1 MPQTRTSGGKPVNDI
16 VGFIGLG
23 SMGLPIAMNLL
34 ESGYK
39 LRVYNRTLQK
49 AQPLVDNGAELGK
62 SPADVVEPGGI
73 VISMLANDQALE
85 DVVLGENGILEKLGN
100 GGIHIS
106 MSTISP
112 TTAQN
117 LAQQHEQKGTHY
129 LAAPVFGR
137 PDAAAAK
144 KLWICLSGN
153 GTAKERVLP
162 VLNRLGQGVFDFGE
176 DVGAANVVKLTG
188 NFLIISAIEA
198 MAEAFT
204 LAQKNGIERS
214 QVAELFGQTLFA
226 CPIYQNY
233 GRMIAQQQYQPAG
246 FKLSLGLKDV
256 TLALQT
262 ARDSQMPMPLGSLL
276 HDRLMAAVAKGRG
289 DIDWTGLALA
299 ISEEAGIKENPQAL

>member
-1 MPQTRTSGGKPVNDI
+1 MNNI

-49 AQPLVDNGAELGK
+49 AQPLVDKGAELGK

-137 PDAAAAK
+137 PDAAAAR

-153 GTAKERVLP
+153 GAAKERVLP
-162 VLNRLGQGVFDFGE
+162 LLNVLGQKVFDFGE
-176 DVGAANVVKLTG
+176 QVSAANVVKLSG

-204 LAQKNGIERS
+204 LAEKNGIDRN

-233 GRMIAQQQYQPAG
+233 GRMIAQEQYEPAG
-246 FKLSLGLKDV
+246 FKLALGLKDV
-256 TLALQT
+256 ELALQT
-262 ARDSQMPMPLGSLL
+262 AKESQMPMPFASLVR
-276 HDRLMAAVAKGRG
+276 DRLISSIAKGRG
-289 DIDWTGLALA
+289 DIDWTGLALGV
-299 ISEEAGIKENPQAL
+299 SEEAGIKANP

>member
-1 MPQTRTSGGKPVNDI
+1 MNNV

-23 SMGLPIAMNLL
+23 NMGLPIATNLV
-34 ESGYK
+34 ESGYR

-49 AQPLVDNGAELGK
+49 AQVLVDSGAELGE

-112 TTAQN
+112 TTAEN
-117 LAQQHEQKGTHY
+117 LAERHEQKGTHY

-137 PDAAAAK
+137 PDAAAAR

-153 GTAKERVLP
+153 GVAKERALP
-162 VLNRLGQGVFDFGE
+162 LLNVLGQKVFDFGE
-176 DVGAANVVKLTG
+176 QVSAANVVKVSG

-204 LAQKNGIERS
+204 LAEKNGIDRN

-233 GRMIAQQQYQPAG
+233 GRMIAQEQYEPAG
-246 FKLSLGLKDV
+246 FKLALGLKDV
-256 TLALQT
+256 ELALQT
-262 ARDSQMPMPLGSLL
+262 AKESQMPMPVASLIR
-276 HDRLMAAVAKGRG
+276 DRLISSIAKGRG
-289 DIDWTGLALA
+289 DIDWTGLALGV
-299 ISEEAGIKENPQAL
+299 SEDAGLKGNP

>member
-1 MPQTRTSGGKPVNDI
+1 MNNV

-23 SMGLPIAMNLL
+23 NMGLPIATNLV

-39 LRVYNRTLQK
+39 LHVYNRTAQK
-49 AQPLVDNGAELGK
+49 AQPLVDKGAELGK

-117 LAQQHEQKGTHY
+117 LAERHEQKGTHY

-137 PDAAAAK
+137 PDAAAAR

-153 GTAKERVLP
+153 GVAKERVLP
-162 VLNRLGQGVFDFGE
+162 LLNVLGQKVFDFGE
-176 DVGAANVVKLTG
+176 QVSAANVVKLSG

-204 LAQKNGIERS
+204 LAQKNGIDRT

-233 GRMIAQQQYQPAG
+233 GRMIAQEQYEPAG
-246 FKLSLGLKDV
+246 FKLALGLKDV
-256 TLALQT
+256 ELALQT
-262 ARDSQMPMPLGSLL
+262 AKESQMPMPIASLIR
-276 HDRLMAAVAKGRG
+276 DRLISAIAKGRG
-289 DIDWTGLALA
+289 DIDWTGLALGV
-299 ISEEAGIKENPQAL
+299 SEEAGLKANP

>member
-1 MPQTRTSGGKPVNDI
+1 MNNV

-23 SMGLPIAMNLL
+23 SMGSPIATNLI

-39 LRVYNRTLQK
+39 LHVYNRTAQK
-49 AQPLVDNGAELGK
+49 AQPLVDKGAELGK

-85 DVVLGENGILEKLGN
+85 DVVLGENGILEKLGS
-100 GGIHIS
+100 GGVHIS
-106 MSTISP
+106 MSTVSP
-112 TTAQN
+112 TTAEK
-117 LAQQHEQKGTHY
+117 LAQQHEQHGSHY

-137 PDAAAAK
+137 PDAAAAR

-153 GTAKERVLP
+153 GVAKERVLP
-162 VLNRLGQGVFDFGE
+162 LLNVLGQKVFDFGE
-176 DVGAANVVKLTG
+176 QVSAANVVKLSG

-204 LAQKNGIERS
+204 LAQKNGIDRS

-233 GRMIAQQQYQPAG
+233 GRMIAQEQYEPAG
-246 FKLSLGLKDV
+246 FKLALGLKDV
-256 TLALQT
+256 ELALQT
-262 ARDSQMPMPLGSLL
+262 AKESQMPMPIASLIR
-276 HDRLMAAVAKGRG
+276 DRLISSIAKGRG
-289 DIDWTGLALA
+289 DIDWTGLALGV
-299 ISEEAGIKENPQAL
+299 SEDAGLKANLK

>member
-1 MPQTRTSGGKPVNDI
+1 VNDI
-16 VGFIGLG
+16 VSFIGLG
-23 SMGLPIAMNLL
+23 SMGLPIATNLV
-34 ESGYK
+34 ESGYR

-49 AQPLVDNGAELGK
+49 AQALVDKGAELGK

-85 DVVLGENGILEKLGN
+85 EIVLGENGILEKLGN

-117 LAQQHEQKGTHY
+117 LAEQHEQQGVHY

-137 PDAAAAK
+137 PDAAAAR

-153 GTAKERVLP
+153 GAAKERALP
-162 VLNRLGQGVFDFGE
+162 LLNVLGQKVFDFGE
-176 DVGAANVVKLTG
+176 QVSAANVVKLSG

-204 LAQKNGIERS
+204 LAEKNGIDRS

-233 GRMIAQQQYQPAG
+233 GRMIAQQQFEPAG
-246 FKLSLGLKDV
+246 FKLALGLKDV
-256 TLALQT
+256 ELALQT
-262 ARDSQMPMPLGSLL
+262 AKESQMPMPFASLVR
-276 HDRLMAAVAKGRG
+276 DRLISAIAKGRG
-289 DIDWTGLALA
+289 DIDWTGLALGV
-299 ISEEAGIKENPQAL
+299 SEDAGLNANP